1 MVALLLSGFGLG
13 VFLSAVAI
21 SFLLF
26 LAAVVS
32 RGHYFTGSFSKPFKF
47 TLGKGLC
54 MEYHPPALFCFHW
67 Q

>member
-26 LAAVVS
+26 LAVVVS
-32 RGHYFTGSFSKPFKF
+32 IGHDFTGSFPKPFKF
-47 TLGKGLC
+47 ILGKELC
-54 MEYHPPALFCFHW
+54 MEYQPPALFCSHW